1 MQFTEFIHVAVV
13 DTSSKYKKSG
23 VSSTFR
29 ISVFNVILLLLL
41 YACLL
46 FLFRDRIGSLC
57 VAFVVLELAL

>member
-41 YACLL
+41 LLSFCCCFMLAC
-46 FLFRDRIGSLC
+46 FF
-57 VAFVVLELAL
+57 FFETE

>member
-41 YACLL
+41 SFCCYMLAC
-46 FLFRDRIGSLC
+46 FF
-57 VAFVVLELAL
+57 FFETE